1 MRKIILAVTFVAT
14 TFSDARSAQ
23 GIITNEKAACAVL
36 KQRAAKVLDQR
47 ITGPA
52 KRWFCDVADF
62 GIPDLYV
69 IGLHSGS
76 PCAAGLD
83 SCSNLIDWF
92 AVRRSTAEVYY
103 WNVADL
109 ELGKPLRPQ

>member
-1 MRKIILAVTFVAT
+1 MMKIILAATFAS
-14 TFSDARSAQ
+14 FAISDAYSTQ
-23 GIITNEKAACAVL
+23 GNITSEKAACAVL
-36 KQRAAKVLDQR
+36 KQQAAKVLDQR

-83 SCSNLIDWF
+83 SCSNLVDWF

-103 WNVADL
+103 WDVANL
-109 ELGKPLRPQ
+109 ELGKPLPRQ